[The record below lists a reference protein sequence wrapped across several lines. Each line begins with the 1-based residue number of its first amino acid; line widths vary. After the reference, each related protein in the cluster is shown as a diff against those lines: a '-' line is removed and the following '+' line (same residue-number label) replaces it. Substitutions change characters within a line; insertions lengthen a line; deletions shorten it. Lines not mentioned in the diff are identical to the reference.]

1 MKKLLTANEARA
13 LTAEAHNSLVE
24 DYTPNINQA
33 IVEAAERNH
42 RWTIVDNEGLS
53 YTQDQVIAEA
63 LKALGFKVSI
73 VPAGLRLDW

>member
-24 DYTPNINQA
+24 KHTPNINQS
-33 IVEAAERNH
+33 IVEAAKRNH

-53 YTQDQVIAEA
+53 YTQQTVLIEA
-63 LKALGFKVSI
+63 LKALGFKTAI
-73 VPAGLRLDW
+73 VPAGLRIDW